1 MTTQVTFLPKS
12 QNQNFLQFLDL
23 DLSTAKLRNVSP
35 KSKLESK
42 VQQNSKSGIR
52 LMKKFLN

>member
-23 DLSTAKLRNVSP
+23 DLSIAKLRNVSP

-42 VQQNSKSGIR
+42 VQQN
-52 LMKKFLN
+52 